1 MISRYSWVVITYILT
16 QLSTVAFTLI
26 LFKQFNVT
34 EIQASAYGSVIGFVA
49 GLIVIL
55 LILKSERTNFP
66 RDGASPLQILIWS
79 ILGVFMAYIAQII
92 AVNIEIHVFG
102 IKTTSEN
109 TAVLM
114 DIIRMAPIFVIIP
127 TIIAPILEEIV
138 FRKVIFGAIYKRT
151 NFFIGAAASSLI
163 FALIHG
169 EPKHLLIY
177 ASMGFVFAFVYVKT
191 KRIIVPIIVHMAM
204 NTITV
209 IMQYSFTPE
218 DLENMQK
225 QLEEMFIFIG
235 G

>member
-1 MISRYSWVVITYILT
+1 
-16 QLSTVAFTLI
+16 
-26 LFKQFNVT
+26 
-34 EIQASAYGSVIGFVA
+34 
-49 GLIVIL
+49 
-55 LILKSERTNFP
+55 
-66 RDGASPLQILIWS
+66 
-79 ILGVFMAYIAQII
+79 MAYIAQII

-177 ASMGFVFAFVYVKT
+177 ASMGFVFSFVSVKS
-191 KRIIVPIIVHMAM
+191 KWIMVPIIVHM
-204 NTITV
+204 
-209 IMQYSFTPE
+209 
-218 DLENMQK
+218 
-225 QLEEMFIFIG
+225 
-235 G
+235 